1 MTSVDSPFPRDY
13 RLHCKL
19 FTDDK
24 LDEQYRRHTRG
35 AESGCRTAA
44 ACLREV
50 RQELLRRQQ
59 PGYKL
64 RQESLRQR
72 QAQRRSEKRA
82 RRAKRG

>member
-1 MTSVDSPFPRDY
+1 MTCVDSPLPRDY
-13 RLHCKL
+13 RVHCRL
-19 FTDDK
+19 FSDEK
-24 LDEQYRRHTRG
+24 LDEQYRRHTLG

-64 RQESLRQR
+64 RQEALRQR
-72 QAQRRSEKRA
+72 QEARRAEKRA
-82 RRAKRG
+82 TRQKS

>member
-1 MTSVDSPFPRDY
+1 MVVDSPLPRDY

-19 FTDDK
+19 FTDEK
-24 LDEQYRRHTRG
+24 LDEQFRRHTAG
-35 AESGCRTAA
+35 AEAGCKTGE

-64 RQESLRQR
+64 RQEALKQR
-72 QAQRRSEKRA
+72 QAL
-82 RRAKRG
+82 RRAKKCALRAKRL